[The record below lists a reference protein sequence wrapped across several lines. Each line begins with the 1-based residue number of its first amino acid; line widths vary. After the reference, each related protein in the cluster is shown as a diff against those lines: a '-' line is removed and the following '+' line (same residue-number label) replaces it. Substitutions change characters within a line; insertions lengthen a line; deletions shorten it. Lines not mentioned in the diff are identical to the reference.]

1 MTFVKK
7 STPVTESVTGAAA
20 ASIKDSVIKLTLG
33 LEEVKK
39 LPELLDNLGL
49 QIAAKEDKLKELDV
63 ILAEKHRQHSV
74 EFGLKVKEDS
84 GKVVAEILASQH
96 LMAVPKAEL
105 DGLHAKL
112 NNLVTDF
119 DKEVSAKTNAA
130 IGAITREFKHKEE
143 LLLSQQRTEQ
153 AENLGKIASLGS
165 KVEILTEQL
174 TIAQNQLSA
183 ERAAGTERAKSN
195 SIGNINFGESAGK
208 QR

>member
-20 ASIKDSVIKLTLG
+20 ASIKDSVSKLTIG

-63 ILAEKHRQHSV
+63 TFAEKQRQHSV

-96 LMAVPKAEL
+96 LVAMPKAEL
-105 DGLHAKL
+105 DGLHTKL
-112 NNLVTDF
+112 KTLETDF
-119 DKEVSAKTNAA
+119 DKEVNLKINAA
-130 IGAITREFKHKEE
+130 TGAMSREFKHKEE

-165 KVEILTEQL
+165 KVEVLTEQL
-174 TIAQNQLSA
+174 TIAQNQLTA
-183 ERAAGTERAKSN
+183 ERAAGVERAKAG
-195 SIGNINFGESAGK
+195 SIGNINIGESTGK